1 MSQVTDYIID
11 NASGASVRSDLN
23 LVFDAIKTLNSG
35 GSNPANTE
43 AFMPFVDTGDGNKL
57 KIRNSSNNDFTTIG
71 PVDTPNLGLLA
82 TTGGT
87 MTGAL
92 QLPVGSAT
100 APSINFGQTN
110 TGIFRGSSHRVSF
123 TSAGTQV
130 FYVDSTG
137 ININSSKEVRWK
149 DSNNTQ
155 YIGFKAPSNITSN
168 FTLTLPDAG
177 GSSGQAL
184 ITNGSGTLSFGAPTV
199 GAANLTGNTLASGV
213 TASSLTSVGTLS
225 SLAVSGTCTAG
236 TFSGSGASL
245 TNIPAGQL
253 TGTVADARISSLTSS
268 KLTGALPA
276 LDGSALTNLNVATP
290 LSKVASVIQSGDFTL
305 PTGQNTFVIAGD
317 GTMTRTVTAQSND
330 TYVWVQYD
338 LKFETTSNTQNSNN
352 RVIYKVSLYKNGV
365 FNQDIVSEQSIATTA
380 VVQEKEDFKFIPT
393 SFSANDSIEVRVL
406 HRSYSTGSSRRG
418 VFKSGSYLN
427 VFCVDVN

>member
-35 GSNPANTE
+35 GSDPANTE

-87 MTGAL
+87 MTGVL

-100 APSINFGQTN
+100 APSIHFGQTT
-110 TGIFRGSSHRVSF
+110 TGIFRGSSHRISV
-123 TSAGTQV
+123 TSDGTQV

-137 ININSSKEVRWK
+137 ININNQKELRWK
-149 DSNNTQ
+149 DSNNSN
-155 YIGFKAPSNITSN
+155 YLGFKAANNITSSL
-168 FTLTLPDAG
+168 TLTLPTAD

-213 TASSLTSVGTLS
+213 TASSLTSVGTLT
-225 SLAVSGTCTAG
+225 SLTVSGTCTAD

-245 TNIPAGQL
+245 TDVPAEQL

-268 KLTGALPA
+268 KLSGALPA
-276 LDGSALTNLNVATP
+276 IDGSNLTGINVLPNVVHARVDTDFTTTSTSYQTAVEVTIDPIQTNSKLLVITVGAGKGVYAGNSSGQQASALTTIFRESTQVGKELFHNRGNTTFNTP
-290 LSKVASVIQSGDFTL
+290 ASQAFLDTTNHG
-305 PTGQNTFVIAGD
+305 GN
-317 GTMTRTVTAQSND
+317 TVTYKFSIKRYTGGSQS
-330 TYVWVQYD
+330 
-338 LKFETTSNTQNSNN
+338 
-352 RVIYKVSLYKNGV
+352 
-365 FNQDIVSEQSIATTA
+365 
-380 VVQEKEDFKFIPT
+380 
-393 SFSANDSIEVRVL
+393 VRL
-406 HRSYSTGSSRRG
+406 EAGSSII
-418 VFKSGSYLN
+418 VME
-427 VFCVDVN
+427 VT